1 MTTLTIEL
9 PDNLAKE
16 AKDAGLLAADAM
28 ENLLREAMRARRID
42 RLFET
47 MSRLRSQTPALSEEE
62 VQAEIQAARA
72 ARRTANADRR

>member
-1 MTTLTIEL
+1 M
-9 PDNLAKE
+9 AKE